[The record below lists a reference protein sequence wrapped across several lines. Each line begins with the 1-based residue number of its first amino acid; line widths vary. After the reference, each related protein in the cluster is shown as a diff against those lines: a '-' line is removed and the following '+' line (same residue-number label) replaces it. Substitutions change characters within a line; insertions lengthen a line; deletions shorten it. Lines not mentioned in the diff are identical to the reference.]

1 MNFYYNIFLL
11 LFAFLHLTG
20 VIPAENFNDV
30 YVLSCYVKKVN
41 QQNSVAG
48 PFHAVSWCLCGSAA
62 AC

>member
-1 MNFYYNIFLL
+1 MNFYYNK
-11 LFAFLHLTG
+11 FAFLLLTG
-20 VIPAENFNDV
+20 VIPAENFNDG

-48 PFHAVSWCLCGSAA
+48 PVHAVSWCICGSVA